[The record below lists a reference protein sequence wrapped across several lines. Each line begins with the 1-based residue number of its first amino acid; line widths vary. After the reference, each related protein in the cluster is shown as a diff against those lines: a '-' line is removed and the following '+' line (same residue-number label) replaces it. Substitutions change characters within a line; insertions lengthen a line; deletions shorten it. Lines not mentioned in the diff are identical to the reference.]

1 MPRNGKFLILFN
13 KFFCVQ
19 VKVHWLGPIVK
30 WYTLVYESTLWN
42 PYIRGGTYVLRKNWF
57 FFPPPSPP
65 SPHSLSLETT
75 PLEFVDRV
83 GGGEWELRVWWWPKE
98 HGSSRQKY
106 FQEFYGLWI
115 QNLNSWK
122 KNQTCLCYLGAKL
135 FLPWCL
141 KKKLFQLS
149 KISPDLNLID
159 PLRRRF
165 N

>member
-1 MPRNGKFLILFN
+1 MTQSNCNLHCGCLWNSDWSCEESYLLF
-13 KFFCVQ
+13 FAELMQAVFTQ
-19 VKVHWLGPIVK
+19 LLLDAFVKVLSFCLIVGNCSK
-30 WYTLVYESTLWN
+30 CS
-42 PYIRGGTYVLRKNWF
+42 IHMSKNKVKIC
-57 FFPPPSPP
+57 
-65 SPHSLSLETT
+65 T
-75 PLEFVDRV
+75 

-106 FQEFYGLWI
+106 FQEFYELWI

-149 KISPDLNLID
+149 KISPDLNLKD